1 MKNIIDC
8 IFIFFTLLMWGSLI
22 LSFLSK
28 TFNYSMIKS
37 LKEQNYLIENR
48 RKAIK
53 NLLKKLLK

>member
-1 MKNIIDC
+1 MKNIIGC
-8 IFIFFTLLMWGSLI
+8 IFIFLTLVMWGSLI

-28 TFNYSMIKS
+28 TFNNSMIDS
-37 LKEQNYLIENR
+37 LKEQNRLIENR